1 MKFILNIL
9 TAFVLPGF
17 MILGLTACD
26 EDTFSQVVEVE
37 IPEHRSA
44 VVLNGFWFS
53 QDSLLDMLVSNS
65 LSILDNSDFTVPQD
79 ADVKLYKNGN
89 LLGNLTLNQEIFKYQ
104 MPLNESLGAEGATYK
119 IEAVFGDLE
128 PVSVEQT
135 MPGLV
140 EIKEA
145 KYQPEG
151 TFDPT
156 GEKVDEFSITF
167 NDPPGEENYYLFRA
181 STIEQYEDWNG
192 DTITYRN
199 YIYLDSNDPIAEYSE
214 KGLIFSDKAFNG
226 NEYTIKGWNYSW
238 WEQVEKFEMELVSIS
253 KDGYL
258 YLRSLENYN
267 NAEGNPFAQPAT
279 VYSNIQNGYGIFAL
293 GASDKVLIYR

>member
-1 MKFILNIL
+1 MKFMLKIL
-9 TAFVLPGF
+9 TAFVLPVF
-17 MILGLTACD
+17 MIFGLTSCD
-26 EDTFSQVVEVE
+26 EDTFSQVVEIE

-65 LSILDNSDFTVPQD
+65 LSILDNADFTIAQD

-104 MPLNESLGAEGATYK
+104 MILNESLGTEGATYK
-119 IEAVFGDLE
+119 IEAVFGDYE

-135 MPGLV
+135 MPERV

-145 KYQPEG
+145 KYQVEG
-151 TFDPT
+151 AFDPT

-167 NDPPGEENYYLFRA
+167 NDPSGEENYYLFRA

-192 DTITYRN
+192 DTITYKN
-199 YIYLDSNDPIAEYSE
+199 FIYLDSNDPIAEYSE
-214 KGLIFSDKAFNG
+214 KGLIFSDKAFDG
-226 NEYTIKGWNYSW
+226 NEYTIKGWNYGW

-258 YLRSLENYN
+258 YLRSLENYYN
-267 NAEGNPFAQPAT
+267 TEGNPFAQPAT